1 MSVVAFPRDKG
12 FTLIELMVT
21 VALIAIVA
29 LVAVPAFA
37 NLIQS
42 QRAITQSN
50 LLLSA
55 VALART
61 EAIRLNAAVRVSA
74 LTGGRAGWCVH
85 TTDTCSDATRL
96 QQHEL
101 PATIEVNNWE
111 NMMFDGQGRRALP
124 AANNLHIVVRV
135 SGCNGDRA
143 RRVTIAPIGQGSV
156 RSWAC

>member
-1 MSVVAFPRDKG
+1 MSVVAFPRYKG

-21 VALIAIVA
+21 VALIAIIA
-29 LVAVPAFA
+29 LVAVPAFV

-61 EAIRLNAAVRVSA
+61 EAIRLNAPVRISA
-74 LTGGRAGWCVH
+74 LTDDSTGWCVH
-85 TTDTCSDATRL
+85 TTDTCTDDTRL

-101 PATIEVNNWE
+101 SAIIEIQGWT

-135 SGCNGDRA
+135 EGCNGDRA

-156 RSWAC
+156 RSWGC